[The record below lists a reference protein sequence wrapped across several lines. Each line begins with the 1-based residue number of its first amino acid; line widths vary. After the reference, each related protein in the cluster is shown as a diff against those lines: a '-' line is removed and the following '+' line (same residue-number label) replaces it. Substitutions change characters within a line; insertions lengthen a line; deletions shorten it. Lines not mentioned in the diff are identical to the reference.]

1 MELKFIIILLIIFYL
16 IKSSSKSTEK
26 FAMITPRNAEECR
39 AAATQANLT
48 YAGNVNS
55 SMYPRKCYKWPGDN
69 KVRWNAGGSYP
80 CGQVKTPVTKDQC
93 KGAAIAAGKSYHGIV
108 SDNEYNPNC
117 FLWTDK
123 KVRYNTSRSSC
134 SNLITKNIQGDTLA
148 NRARCKE
155 LGAKGKA
162 GKGASKNF
170 GYLGIMDG
178 AYAPKGC
185 WKYTDGNWRFNI
197 GKTNT
202 GKRCNPTYCTASI
215 PTATVSNNK
224 CRNSSQLN
232 IPSAQCINY
241 DTSDEDN
248 KILSGET
255 SATVDEVLAAGAR
268 SNKKECDLCLG
279 VMTALEPS
287 IIIAYKVFVQSAS
300 PTAIVGS
307 LLFNVFGGA
316 GKAGLTKNTV
326 GLDAE
331 NNIRNSFAYAP
342 IKGWLDDN
350 PGFRQALG
358 NLVSTTDTDIIT
370 VRLIQAIIAAVT
382 CLGANF
388 TFDNIG
394 AKLGEVKNLK
404 AGIIHGF
411 LRCMIIEITRFG
423 VMALTKCGQIH
434 KCTPGVNLYQEL
446 EKGTGK
452 WVAAMGEG
460 AKLAL
465 QERRER
471 QHEGQRKSDD
481 AVVSVGGQ
489 IVDSAISWF
498 GNR

>member
-1 MELKFIIILLIIFYL
+1 MELKFIIILLIIFFL
-16 IKSSSKSTEK
+16 IKSSSKSTEN

-48 YAGNVNS
+48 YAGDVNS

-69 KVRWNAGGSYP
+69 KVRWNAGGSYQ
-80 CGQVKTPVTKDQC
+80 CGKVKTPVTIDQC
-93 KGAAIAAGKSYHGIV
+93 KGAAIAAGKSYHGNV
-108 SDNEYNPNC
+108 SDGGYKPNC
-117 FLWTDK
+117 FLWSDG
-123 KVRYNTSRSSC
+123 KVRYNTSRSQC
-134 SNLITKNIQGDTLA
+134 SNFITKNIQADTAA
-148 NRARCKE
+148 NRARCTY
-155 LGAKGKA
+155 LGGKGKA
-162 GKGASKNF
+162 NKGASKNY
-170 GYLGIMDG
+170 GYVGIMNG
-178 AYAPKGC
+178 TYPPKGC

-197 GKTNT
+197 GAGT
-202 GKRCNPTYCTASI
+202 GKYCNPKYCTASI
-215 PTATVSNNK
+215 PTETVSNNK
-224 CRNSSQLN
+224 CRNSRQLN
-232 IPSAQCINY
+232 IPSAQCIKY
-241 DTSDEDN
+241 DTSIEAQ
-248 KILSGET
+248 KILNGEKT
-255 SATVDEVLAAGAR
+255 DATIDDVLEAGKTL
-268 SNKKECDLCLG
+268 NKKECDLCLG
-279 VMTALEPS
+279 IMTALEPS

-300 PTAIVGS
+300 PGAIVGS

-326 GLDAE
+326 GVDSE

-370 VRLIQAIIAAVT
+370 VRLIQAIIAAVS

-388 TFDNIG
+388 TFDNIA

-411 LRCMIIEITRFG
+411 LRCMIIEITRFS

-452 WVAAMGEG
+452 WVAAIGKG

-471 QHEGQRKSDD
+471 QHKGQQASDD
-481 AVVSVGGQ
+481 AVVSVGEQ
-489 IVDSAISWF
+489 IVGSAIKWF
-498 GNR
+498 GR